1 MKFERLQFD
10 LHDRKTFDCG
20 DTALNLYL
28 RQIANQDQNRG
39 LSRVYVLAEQRRIV
53 GYYSLRAY
61 SVATDEL
68 ADQTRTGAYRE
79 LPLLMLGRLAVDRTF
94 QGQGLGDALI
104 IHAFKTTLE
113 AAEKIGIFGMI
124 VDAKDERAAS
134 FYERFGFKRLNASK
148 NRWYCR
154 FQPSKKRFNF
164 EAFLPTRDAIAL
176 ASYL

>member
-1 MKFERLQFD
+1 MKFERLQPD

-28 RQIANQDQNRG
+28 RQFANQDQNRG

-53 GYYSLRAY
+53 GYYSISAY

-68 ADQTRTGAYRE
+68 ADQAKTGAYHE
-79 LPLLMLGRLAVDRTF
+79 LPFLLLGRLAVDQAF

-104 IHAFKTTLE
+104 IHAFKITVE

-124 VDAKDERAAS
+124 VDAKDERAAG
-134 FYERFGFKRLNASK
+134 FYQRFGFKRLSTSK
-148 NRWYCR
+148 NRLVLP
-154 FQPSKKRFNF
+154 FSAIKK
-164 EAFLPTRDAIAL
+164 LVQ
-176 ASYL
+176 S